1 MSRLPARHRLLPI
14 LLLIPVSLMLWMT
27 IASAADPAR
36 PDKAPTWLYE
46 AETYGLWYSDL
57 ASEEQIRTYQGFSF
71 IDWGQPCSN
80 QKWVHE
86 FHNSGIRS
94 IAYVSFYKAPAIPDV
109 EDRRRW
115 EGGSPGVEECKRN
128 PFWQAVDLS
137 NHPDW
142 RLIGENGEVKRPFN
156 YPNYAPGWSQ
166 VCTNVEGY
174 SEAVLRGVRGIMNL
188 GFDGLFIDNVH
199 PEVCFGPERG
209 KHKHVHAYKNNPETY
224 KMLLAEVRRLVKSYG
239 DDKVCVLN
247 SGDLREE
254 YAEYS
259 DGLMWESYIFG
270 NAQRRQDWE
279 QVRKAADDW
288 RHYVDCGKAVLALSY
303 VGGENEE
310 QRKENAFYAYACA
323 KLSGFLWSRY
333 DDLNQVRIGRPID
346 DIRSGNGVHYR
357 IYEKGVVAVN
367 PDREA
372 QTVEIPL
379 NTKDAAFV
387 DVFTGKTLN
396 AEDGR
401 LKIAVPPNAG
411 RLYRS
416 GSAAQGQHTPPD

>member
-1 MSRLPARHRLLPI
+1 MARLPARHRLNPI
-14 LLLIPVSLMLWMT
+14 VLLIPVSLMFWIAL
-27 IASAADPAR
+27 ASAADTTR
-36 PDKAPTWLYE
+36 PDRAPAWLYE

-57 ASEEQIRTYQGFSF
+57 ASEEDLRSYHVFSL

-80 QKWVHE
+80 LKWVKE
-86 FHNSGIRS
+86 LQNSGIRS

-109 EDRRRW
+109 EDQRRW

-142 RLIGENGEVKRPFN
+142 RLIGESGEVKRPFN
-156 YPNYAPGWSQ
+156 DPDYAPGWSQ

-199 PEVCFGPERG
+199 PEACFGPQHGR
-209 KHKHVHAYKNNPETY
+209 HKHVHGDKNNPETY
-224 KMLLAEVRRLVKSYG
+224 KALLAEVRRLVKSYG
-239 DDKVCVLN
+239 EDKVCVLN

-270 NAQRRQDWE
+270 DDQRRQDWSR
-279 QVRKAADDW
+279 VRKAADDW
-288 RHYVDCGKAVLALSY
+288 RQYVDRGKAVLALSY

-310 QRKENAFYAYACA
+310 QHKENAFYAYACA
-323 KLSGFLWSRY
+323 KLSGFLWSHF
-333 DDLNQVRIGRPID
+333 DGLNQTRIGRPID
-346 DIRSGNGVHYR
+346 DIRSINGIHYR
-357 IYEKGVVAVN
+357 IYEKGIVAVN

-372 QTVEIPL
+372 RTVEISL
-379 NTKDAAFV
+379 NTKDAAFI
-387 DVFTGKTLN
+387 DVFTGKTLKVGN
-396 AEDGR
+396 DC
-401 LKIAVPPNAG
+401 LKIAVPPDAG
-411 RLYRS
+411 RVYRS
-416 GSAAQGQHTPPD
+416 ERTAPGQQTPAD